1 MTNTYGPQIICF
13 ATFEIKFSKNGDAC
27 FDVEGVDDQVA
38 IYWHR
43 TDSYRMDKPVTVS
56 FPEYFSSSDC
66 DCRGASGTGCACM
79 TDYPYLMDFD
89 HRKIEAVDWRAKL
102 YNRFS
107 DGYWGDNKYRIGNW
121 KKGQSGKKCEKSF
134 WPGGTYRI
142 TIWYFNE
149 DKGRGSQKLKISAND
164 KDGGWRIYDK
174 DSQPC

>member
-43 TDSYRMDKPVTVS
+43 TDSYRWDKPVIVS
-56 FPEYFSSSDC
+56 FPEYFSSSGC

-134 WPGGTYRI
+134 SPGGTYRI

-149 DKGRGSQKLKISAND
+149 DKGAGTQKLKISAND

-174 DSQPC
+174 DSPPC